1 MKWLGIF
8 FVTFGIILT
17 ILSSNVI
24 EYEKRYDDI
33 CTDPNCDITIE
44 ITEKMEAPVFLYYGL
59 ENFYQNHR
67 KYMKSRDTEQLAGKI
82 KTADELDDCEPI
94 IYNKDIA
101 PNLKSYDGY
110 DLNPDAVANPCG
122 LVAKSFFTGNR
133 NSDFYHLLDTFQL
146 FLGATQIPINE
157 NGIAWESDIKH
168 KFKLPPNSN
177 QIQWIKVTDGIIFES
192 RVIE

>member
-1 MKWLGIF
+1 
-8 FVTFGIILT
+8 
-17 ILSSNVI
+17 
-24 EYEKRYDDI
+24 
-33 CTDPNCDITIE
+33 
-44 ITEKMEAPVFLYYGL
+44 
-59 ENFYQNHR
+59 
-67 KYMKSRDTEQLAGKI
+67 MKSRDTEQLAGKI